1 MVTNWIWMREKT
13 CEASPNSD
21 RSGCMDH
28 CAIINKLDNRIHMV
42 STTHS
47 KVLGKNIT
55 KYMPILSLRISKFIA
70 IVIGRFIDLV

>member
-1 MVTNWIWMREKT
+1 
-13 CEASPNSD
+13 
-21 RSGCMDH
+21 MDH